1 MPDQRNPI
9 QNDFLFVIYLYLLA
23 LVEFVMWLG
32 LSIKLVQGG
41 IYTPLTT
48 PRSTMSW
55 TKLWITLNPT
65 PVPKLKPTLMTSLIH
80 TEYFTHIPLPHIVA
94 DDAKDGYQFGNI
106 VLVFVYWAIIGAPNY
121 KTGQVR
127 AYLGIIDSKGLEIA
141 SITSGKRWQ

>member
-32 LSIKLVQGG
+32 LYVKLIQGG
-41 IYTPLTT
+41 IFTPLTT
-48 PRSTMSW
+48 PSSNISR

-80 TEYFTHIPLPHIVA
+80 TECFTHIPLPQIVA
-94 DDAKDGYQFGNI
+94 DDAKDGYPFGNI
-106 VLVFVYWAIIGAPNY
+106 MLVFVYWAIIGAPNF

-127 AYLGIIDSKGLEIA
+127 AYFCIIY
-141 SITSGKRWQ
+141 SGV